1 MRRIALFG
9 STGSIGASLL
19 DIVRKNRSRYQIVL
33 LSSNRNAKLLLEQAR
48 EFAVGQIH
56 LFDESSAAAVQS
68 DLPPSTNLYSSRESI
83 PGLIRDLQCELVVNA
98 IVGAAGLEVSYYS
111 LDGGIDLALA
121 NKESMVAGGELL
133 RETAARS
140 GAKIIPIDSEHS
152 AIFQCLFAGKH
163 DEVEKLILTSS
174 GGPFRTRPLEGFSSI
189 TRSEALR
196 HPNWSMG
203 SKITIDSA
211 TMMNKGLEVI
221 EARHLFDIDADA
233 IEIVVHPQSVVH
245 SMVQFHDG
253 SVVAQM
259 SPPDMRL
266 PIAYALEYPNR
277 LLTNLPR
284 LDFSIRMSLD
294 FEPPD
299 ERRFPSIALAY
310 NALRGGSFAPLVL
323 NAANEIAVA
332 AFLAEKIK
340 FMEIPATVES
350 VLGFLPAGSHLNLG
364 DLLEADREARERAT
378 ELIKRGTLATPGR

>member
-19 DIVRKNRSRYQIVL
+19 DIVRKNQSRYQIVL
-33 LSSNRNAKLLLEQAR
+33 LSSNRNGKLLLEQAQ
-48 EFAVGQIH
+48 EFSVSEIH
-56 LFDESSAAAVQS
+56 LFDEEAAAAARTVLPKQVQVRS
-68 DLPPSTNLYSSRESI
+68 TRATIPS
-83 PGLIRDLQCELVVNA
+83 LIQELRCDLVVNA

-111 LDGGIDLALA
+111 LARGIDLALA

-140 GAKIIPIDSEHS
+140 GAKILPIDSEHS
-152 AIFQCLFAGKH
+152 AIFQCLKSGKH

-174 GGPFRTRPLEGFSSI
+174 GGPFRTRPLEDFPAI
-189 TRSEALR
+189 TKAEALK

-221 EARHLFDIDADA
+221 EAHYLFDISADS
-233 IEIVVHPQSVVH
+233 IEIVVHPQSIVH

-284 LDFSIRMSLD
+284 LDFAERFGLD

-299 ERRFPSIALAY
+299 ERRFPSISLAY
-310 NALRGGSFAPLVL
+310 SALRSGGFAPLVL

-340 FMEIPATVES
+340 FMEIPATVER
-350 VLGFLPAGSHLNLG
+350 VLGFTPGGRHLNLG
-364 DLLEADREARERAT
+364 DLLEADRQAREQAA
-378 ELIKRGTLATPGR
+378 EVVKHGTLTTSGR